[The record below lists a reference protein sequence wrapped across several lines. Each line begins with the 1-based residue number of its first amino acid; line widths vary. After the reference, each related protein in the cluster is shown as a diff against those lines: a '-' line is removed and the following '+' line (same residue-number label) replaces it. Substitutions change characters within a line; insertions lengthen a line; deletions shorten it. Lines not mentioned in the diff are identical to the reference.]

1 MRIALFASVA
11 SLVTVFAAG
20 CGSAEG
26 SIGNGEDPTQ
36 TGDDSGQASPTDDT
50 GGSAVDDDSGTAPAP
65 DSGSGGP
72 ADTGSATKDTGT
84 ATKDTGTAQP
94 DTGGST
100 TPDTGAPGLDGWRV
114 TCVDEINR
122 YRATLSLPP
131 YAGWTSAGT
140 CADGQSKS
148 DSESGKAH
156 GTFGKC
162 GESAQNE
169 CPGWPGPPDSMIKG
183 CLKMMWAEGPGEP
196 FSAHGHYINM
206 SSTSYKSV
214 ACGFYQTPSG
224 SWWSVQD
231 FR

>member
-1 MRIALFASVA
+1 MRLALVVCLVACAVGCADLGDIAGATASDD
-11 SLVTVFAAG
+11 AG
-20 CGSAEG
+20 TTSPE
-26 SIGNGEDPTQ
+26 S
-36 TGDDSGQASPTDDT
+36 DSGDNDT
-50 GGSAVDDDSGTAPAP
+50 GGAALDSGTPK
-65 DSGSGGP
+65 
-72 ADTGSATKDTGT
+72 ADTGSTKTDTGSPK
-84 ATKDTGTAQP
+84 ADTGGTTPP
-94 DTGGST
+94 DTGGES
-100 TPDTGAPGLDGWRV
+100 LDAVRV
-114 TCVDEINR
+114 LCVDEINA
-122 YRATLSLPP
+122 YRATEGKTP
-131 YAGWTSAGT
+131 YAGWTSAGP
-140 CADGQSKS
+140 CADGQAKA

-169 CPGWPGPPDSMIKG
+169 CPGWGGPPDSMIKG

-206 SSTSYKSV
+206 SSTGYSTV